1 MAESGKKRRV
11 SHANRSSQTFINNL
25 ANIFE
30 GGGTVG
36 EGNFVEGSILRIT
49 MRNFLTYDHSVVLPG
64 PNLNMIVG
72 ANGTGKS
79 SIVCAICLGLAGKTA
94 ILGRG
99 DKVGLY
105 VKRGCN
111 KGSVELELYKN
122 DGNIVINREIH
133 VENNQSL
140 WMLNGKHCNQKTV
153 EEEVKVLHIQ
163 VGNLCQFLPQ
173 EKVGE
178 FAKMSKI
185 ELLEATE
192 KSVGPPEMYRYHC
205 ELKNFRHKERELENT
220 VKEKANFLEKAK
232 QRNERN
238 KHDMNRY
245 YEKKRHLDVIELLD
259 KKKPWVEYETT
270 RKELEGVKKEREEA
284 KKQLSALRQ
293 AQAPMLKKMQ
303 QIDNHLQPTEAQ
315 IKTKTVAIKE
325 ASLKCK
331 QKQDQLDQKHKQ
343 IDDIKQTQRLKQ
355 MEEED
360 HQKRISNTKRT
371 IEDMKAELGKVA
383 DQPDMTP
390 RINEV
395 NVELRRIQVERA
407 KIEGEKSDLR
417 REKDHVIAE
426 GRMLEKKLK
435 DMNNMMNAKEEK
447 LRGRHRDTHTALQ
460 WLRQNKHLFS
470 GNVHEPMML
479 VINVKDHR
487 FAKYVETHI
496 SFHDLRAFVFQR
508 KEDTEKFMAEVRDKM
523 NLKVNTISAPDESC
537 SKREPSRNIESLRR
551 FGFFT
556 YLREMFDAPD
566 EVMSYL
572 CHQYRVHDVPV
583 GNDQTKAMI
592 KTVIEEP
599 YLKVLYTTEE
609 RYTLKRSFYSNKIST
624 SNSAVHH
631 SQYLSITID
640 AEEKRQLEQQMKDC
654 ESKLREIDER
664 LKALQKEAA
673 SLDRRD
679 NELLA
684 EKKKLS
690 ELKGKKR
697 QLEQKI
703 STKQDSLRQMENSFI
718 DLQKIEEETKKK
730 IETVN
735 FQKVD
740 IVKVIVA
747 QMKLRA
753 QLNME
758 KVYLAL
764 ETVGLTAERSKLEN
778 DCREGASELKS
789 TEQQC
794 SRLEQRKA
802 QLTEQC
808 KGLLKRAK
816 SICRMQADEA
826 LPEDL
831 RNAFSDL
838 PDTLDEIDAMLN
850 EEHSRAECF
859 TGLSESVVDEY
870 NRREQEIKHL
880 EKDLE
885 ERSNNLTA
893 YRQNISEAKERWL
906 NPLKQL
912 VEQINAK
919 FSDFFRH
926 MQCAGEVDLHSENEE
941 EYDKYGIRI
950 RVKFH
955 SSTQLHELTA
965 YHQSGGERSVSTMLY
980 LMALQELNRC
990 PFRVVDEIN
999 QGMDPVNERRVFD
1012 IVVRTACKE
1021 TTSQYFLI
1029 TPKLLQNLEYAD
1041 EMTVLCVYNGPH
1053 MLSPNQWDEK
1063 ALIRRCL
1070 ERKARQ

>member
-1 MAESGKKRRV
+1 MAESGKRKRL
-11 SHANRSSQTFINNL
+11 SHAHGSSQTSSSML
-25 ANIFE
+25 T
-30 GGGTVG
+30 GSQPGGTVG
-36 EGNFVEGSILRIT
+36 EGRFVEGSILRIT
-49 MRNFLTYDHSVVLPG
+49 MKNFLTYDHSVVHPG

-105 VKRGCN
+105 VKRGCH
-111 KGSVELELYKN
+111 KGSIEIELYKSG
-122 DGNIVINREIH
+122 GNVVISREIH

-140 WMLNGKHCNQKTV
+140 WMLNGRHCPQKAV
-153 EEEVKVLHIQ
+153 EEEVKALQIQ

-192 KSVGPPEMYRYHC
+192 KSVGPPEMYGYHC
-205 ELKNFRHKERELENT
+205 ELKNFRNKERELENI
-220 VKEKANFLEKAK
+220 VNEKTNFLEKAK

-245 YEKKRHLDVIELLD
+245 YEKKRHLDVIELLE

-270 RKELEGVKKEREEA
+270 RKELEDLKKERDEA
-284 KKQLSALRQ
+284 KRQLSALRQ
-293 AQAPMLKKMQ
+293 AQAPMLRKIQ
-303 QIDNHLQPTEAQ
+303 QIDTQLKPTEAQ
-315 IKTKTVAIKE
+315 IKAKTAAIKD

-331 QKQDQLDQKHKQ
+331 QKQDQLDRKHKE

-355 MEEED
+355 TEEDD
-360 HQKRISNTKRT
+360 HQKRISNTRRT
-371 IEDMKAELGKVA
+371 IEDMKAELAKVA
-383 DQPDMTP
+383 DQPDVTP

-395 NVELRRIQVERA
+395 SVELRRIQMERA

-417 REKDHVIAE
+417 REKDNVFAE
-426 GRMLEKKLK
+426 AKTLEKKLK
-435 DMNNMMNAKEEK
+435 DMDNMMNAKEEK

-460 WLRQNKHLFS
+460 WLRQNRQLFG
-470 GNVHEPMML
+470 GNVYEPTML

-487 FAKYVETHI
+487 FAKYVENHI

-508 KEDTEKFMAEVRDKM
+508 KDDMEKFNVEVRDKM
-523 NLKVNTISAPDESC
+523 NLRVNTICAPEESC
-537 SKREPSRNIESLRR
+537 SQRKPSRSIESLRR
-551 FGFFT
+551 LGFFT

-572 CHQYRVHDVPV
+572 CQQYRVYDVPV

-624 SNSAVHH
+624 SNSALHP
-631 SQYLSITID
+631 SQYLTITVD
-640 AEEKRQLEQQMKDC
+640 AEKKRQLEQQLKDC
-654 ESKLREIDER
+654 ESRLREIDER
-664 LKALQKEAA
+664 MKALQKEAVA
-673 SLDRRD
+673 LDRRD

-684 EKKKLS
+684 EKKQLF

-703 STKQDSLRQMENSFI
+703 STKQDSLRQMENNVI
-718 DLQKIEEETKKK
+718 DLQKIEEETKEK
-730 IETVN
+730 IEAVN
-735 FQKVD
+735 FQKVA
-740 IVKVIVA
+740 IAKVIVA

-764 ETVGLTAERSKLEN
+764 ETVGLTAEKTKLEN
-778 DCREGASELKS
+778 DCREGASELRTTDQK
-789 TEQQC
+789 C
-794 SRLEQRKA
+794 SRLEQRKV

-816 SICRMQADEA
+816 SICRMQLDESF
-826 LPEDL
+826 PEDL
-831 RNAFSDL
+831 RNAFSKL
-838 PDTLDEIDAMLN
+838 PNTLDEIDAMLN
-850 EEHSRAECF
+850 EEHARAECF

-880 EKDLE
+880 EKELE
-885 ERSNNLTA
+885 EKNNNLTT

-906 NPLKQL
+906 KPLKQL

-1029 TPKLLQNLEYAD
+1029 TPKLLPNLQYAE
-1041 EMTVLCVYNGPH
+1041 EMTVLCVHNGAY
-1053 MLSPNQWDEK
+1053 MLPPSQWDEK
-1063 ALIRRCL
+1063 AFLRRCL
-1070 ERKARQ
+1070 KRKARS

>member
-1 MAESGKKRRV
+1 MAESGKRKRI
-11 SHANRSSQTFINNL
+11 SYASSSSQTCTSNDSDSENAI
-25 ANIFE
+25 E
-30 GGGTVG
+30 GHGRY
-36 EGNFVEGSILRIT
+36 VEGSILRLT
-49 MRNFLTYDHSVVLPG
+49 MKNFLTYDHSVVYPG
-64 PNLNMIVG
+64 PNLNMIIG

-105 VKRGCN
+105 VKRGCS
-111 KGSVELELYKN
+111 KGSIEIELYKRG
-122 DGNIVINREIH
+122 GNVVINREIH

-140 WMLNGKHCNQKTV
+140 WMLNGKHCNQKAV
-153 EEEVKVLHIQ
+153 EEEVRGLQIQ
-163 VGNLCQFLPQ
+163 VSNLCQFLPQ

-192 KSVGPPEMYRYHC
+192 KSVGPPEMYGYHC
-205 ELKNFRHKERELENT
+205 ELKNFRNKERELENI
-220 VKEKANFLEKAK
+220 VNEKVSFLEKAK

-245 YEKKRHLDVIELLD
+245 YERKRHLDVIELLE

-284 KKQLSALRQ
+284 KKHLSGLRQ
-293 AQAPMLKKMQ
+293 AQAPMLKKIQ
-303 QIDNHLQPTEAQ
+303 LIDNQLKPAEAQ
-315 IKTKTVAIKE
+315 LKAKTAAIKE

-331 QKQDQLDQKHKQ
+331 QKQDLLERKHKE
-343 IDDIKQTQRLKQ
+343 IDDIKQNQRLKQ
-355 MEEED
+355 TEEED

-371 IEDMKAELGKVA
+371 IEDMKAELAKIA
-383 DQPDMTP
+383 DQPDVTP

-395 NVELRRIQVERA
+395 NSELRRIQVERS
-407 KIEGEKSDLR
+407 KIELEKSDLR
-417 REKDHVIAE
+417 REKDNLRAE
-426 GRMLEKKLK
+426 ARMLEKKLN

-447 LRGRHRDTHTALQ
+447 LRSRHRDTHTALQ
-460 WLRQNKHLFS
+460 WLRENKKLFS

-479 VINVKDHR
+479 VINVKEHR
-487 FAKYVETHI
+487 FAKYVENHI
-496 SFHDLRAFVFQR
+496 AFHDLRAFVFQR
-508 KEDTEKFMAEVRDKM
+508 KDDMERFMAEVRDKK
-523 NLKVNTISAPDESC
+523 NLKVNAISAPEESC
-537 SKREPSRNIESLRR
+537 SGREPSRNIESLRR

-556 YLREMFDAPD
+556 YLRETFDAPD

-572 CHQYRVHDVPV
+572 CQQYRVHDVPV

-599 YLKVLYTTEE
+599 YLRVLYTTEE

-624 SNSAVHH
+624 SNSAIHP
-631 SQYLSITID
+631 SQYLSITVD
-640 AEEKRQLEQQMKDC
+640 AEEKRKLEQQKKDC
-654 ESKLREIDER
+654 ESKIKEIDQR
-664 LKALQKEAA
+664 LQALQKEAA
-673 SLDRRD
+673 ALDRQD

-684 EKKKLS
+684 EKKQLS

-703 STKQDSLRQMENSFI
+703 STKQDSLRQMENNVI
-718 DLQKIEEETKKK
+718 DLKKIEEDTKEK
-730 IETVN
+730 IEAVN
-735 FQKVD
+735 SQKMD
-740 IVKVIVA
+740 IVKVMVA

-753 QLNME
+753 QLNIE

-764 ETVGLTAERSKLEN
+764 ETVGLTAEKNKLEH
-778 DCREGASELKS
+778 DCREGASDLK
-789 TEQQC
+789 TTDQKC
-794 SRLEQRKA
+794 GHLEQRKV

-808 KGLLKRAK
+808 KGLLRTAK
-816 SICRMQADEA
+816 SICRMQADES
-826 LPEDL
+826 LPADL
-831 RNAFSDL
+831 RNAFSKL

-850 EEHSRAECF
+850 EERSRAECF

-870 NRREQEIKHL
+870 NKREQEIKNL
-880 EKDLE
+880 EKE
-885 ERSNNLTA
+885 MAEKKSNLDA

-906 NPLKQL
+906 EPLKQL

-965 YHQSGGERSVSTMLY
+965 HHQSGGERSVSTMLY

-1029 TPKLLQNLEYAD
+1029 TPKLLQNLQYAE
-1041 EMTVLCVYNGPH
+1041 EMTVLCVHNGPH
-1053 MLSPNQWDEK
+1053 MLPPSKWDEK

-1070 ERKARQ
+1070 KRKSKQ

>member
-1 MAESGKKRRV
+1 TNFG
-11 SHANRSSQTFINNL
+11 QL
-25 ANIFE
+25 AHLCCK
-30 GGGTVG
+30 T
-36 EGNFVEGSILRIT
+36 STLYSDR
-49 MRNFLTYDHSVVLPG
+49 TYDYSVVYPG

-105 VKRGCN
+105 VKRGCH
-111 KGSVELELYKN
+111 KGCIEIVLYKTG
-122 DGNIVINREIH
+122 GNLVINREIH

-140 WMLNGKHCNQKTV
+140 WMLNGRHCNQKTV
-153 EEEVKVLHIQ
+153 EEEVKALRIQ
-163 VGNLCQFLPQ
+163 VSNLCQFLPQ

-192 KSVGPPEMYRYHC
+192 KSVGPPEMYEYHC
-205 ELKNFRHKERELENT
+205 ELKNFRNRERELENI
-220 VKEKANFLEKAK
+220 VKEKASFLEKAK
-232 QRNERN
+232 LRNERN
-238 KHDMNRY
+238 KHDVNRY
-245 YEKKRHLDVIELLD
+245 YEKKRHLDVIELLE

-270 RKELEGVKKEREEA
+270 RKDLEEVKKERDEA
-284 KKQLSALRQ
+284 KRQLSSLKQ
-293 AQAPMLKKMQ
+293 AQTPMLRKIQ
-303 QIDNHLQPTEAQ
+303 QIENQLKPTEAQ
-315 IKTKTVAIKE
+315 IKAKTAAIKE

-331 QKQDQLDQKHKQ
+331 QKQDQLDRKHKE
-343 IDDIKQTQRLKQ
+343 IEDIKQTLRLKQ

-360 HQKRISNTKRT
+360 HQKRISNTRRT
-371 IEDMKAELGKVA
+371 IEDLKAELAKVS
-383 DQPDMTP
+383 DQPDVTP
-390 RINEV
+390 QINTV
-395 NVELRRIQVERA
+395 NMELRRIQETRA
-407 KIEGEKSDLR
+407 KLEGEKSDLR
-417 REKDHVIAE
+417 RERDNIFAE
-426 GRMLEKKLK
+426 SKRLEKKLN

-447 LRGRHRDTHTALQ
+447 LRGRHRDTHAALQ
-460 WLRQNKHLFS
+460 WLRKNRDLFG

-487 FAKYVETHI
+487 FAKYVENHI
-496 SFHDLRAFVFQR
+496 SFHDLRAFVFQKKDDMER
-508 KEDTEKFMAEVRDKM
+508 FMTEVRDKL
-523 NLKVNTISAPDESC
+523 NLKVNSISAPEESC
-537 SKREPSRNIESLRR
+537 SKRAPSRNIESIRR

-572 CHQYRVHDVPV
+572 CQQYKVHDVPV
-583 GNDQTKAMI
+583 GNEQTKAMI
-592 KTVIEEP
+592 RTVIEEP
-599 YLKVLYTTEE
+599 YIKVLYTTDE

-624 SNSAVHH
+624 SNSAVHP
-631 SQYLSITID
+631 SQYLTITVD
-640 AEEKRQLEQQMKDC
+640 AEEKRQLEQQMKV
-654 ESKLREIDER
+654 SKLRDIDER
-664 LKALQKEAA
+664 MEALQKEIVA
-673 SLDRRD
+673 LDRRD

-684 EKKKLS
+684 QKKKLS
-690 ELKGKKR
+690 EQKGKKR

-703 STKQDSLRQMENSFI
+703 STKQDSLRQMEQNAI
-718 DLQKIEEETKKK
+718 DLQKIEEDTKMK
-730 IETVN
+730 ITAVN
-735 FQKVD
+735 SQKVT
-740 IVKVIVA
+740 IVAAFMA

-753 QLNME
+753 KLTME

-764 ETVGLTAERSKLEN
+764 ETVGLTAEKTKLEN
-778 DCREGASELKS
+778 DCKEGASELRTTDQKC
-789 TEQQC
+789 T
-794 SRLEQRKA
+794 RLEQRKV
-802 QLTEQC
+802 QLHEQC

-816 SICRMQADEA
+816 TICRMQSDES

-831 RNAFSDL
+831 RNALPPSITLYGILSYSLLMQAFSKL

-850 EEHSRAECF
+850 EERSRAECF
-859 TGLSESVVDEY
+859 TGLSENVVEEY

-880 EKDLE
+880 EKELE
-885 ERSNNLTA
+885 DKTNALNA

-912 VEQINAK
+912 VEQINSK
-919 FSDFFRH
+919 FSDFFRT

-955 SSTQLHELTA
+955 SSTQLHELTP

-1021 TTSQYFLI
+1021 TTSQYFFI
-1029 TPKLLQNLEYAD
+1029 TPKLLQNLQYAD
-1041 EMTVLCVYNGPH
+1041 EMTILCVHNGPY
-1053 MLSPNQWDEK
+1053 MLPPNQWDEK
-1063 ALIRRCL
+1063 AFIRRCL
-1070 ERKARQ
+1070 QRKARA